1 MFTAF
6 NLTMDEKEMA
16 RLEKGAPCSD
26 ADESVN
32 QAKVVEELKKYLGM
46 GAAFDGEALLSEW
59 FPELKFQVFLSHA
72 LADEPLALSA
82 GFRKSW
88 EFQSLWIRGSGRQQ
102 TSW

>member
-6 NLTMDEKEMA
+6 NLTMYEKEMA

-59 FPELKFQVFLSHA
+59 FPGLKFQVFLSHA
-72 LADEPLALSA
+72 LADGPL
-82 GFRKSW
+82 
-88 EFQSLWIRGSGRQQ
+88 
-102 TSW
+102 